1 MAQNHQ
7 YNKLKLEKKFAN
19 NFATNTF
26 PLLAEI
32 YLEEHDFYRARKVCE
47 ICFDAD
53 SKNSQ
58 GKYILA
64 KIELLEGNTI
74 KAERLLKSTY
84 ESEPNSIKILKLL
97 IEVRD
102 FLKRSSQE
110 TKKLIDYLL
119 KKLPDDVFANQ
130 WISNYKSNQSNISLD
145 NNSNEAFKINSNIC
159 SITFYELLKNQKY
172 YKTALEMLNQLK
184 DNQKIKMAFY
194 NTELKQINKLLNK

>member
-47 ICFDAD
+47 IGLDAD

-194 NTELKQINKLLNK
+194 NTELKQIHKLLNK